1 MKANG
6 KMKRKMEKEN
16 SVMPM
21 EMFMKVNFL
30 KMKSMDLEFTNGLMV
45 LIRRITAIRA
55 LNFYVQV
62 LFLIL

>member
-30 KMKSMDLEFTNGLMV
+30 KMKSMDLEFTNVLMV

-55 LNFYVQV
+55 LNFYFQV